1 MSEKPFKLKT
11 IFRDE
16 EIKQGLYRFLNLLG
30 RKRFDERVK
39 ALRAATMS
47 RPMSGRLLAEA
58 FIVERGLAEIAGYIG
73 GRSSD
78 RVKKLPAAS
87 RALAETAIVAADFAA
102 VLPPEM
108 RAVFAADLQ
117 DALEGERTLLPEWH
131 FVNTLAWFARNGC
144 RFHLRD
150 DADAPLMA
158 EIAETETAILP
169 VALDADAGRR
179 VGRRAWFALADL
191 LAPLLPLATADAA
204 GARLIA
210 IEFDIEPPE
219 DLSAVV
225 ESVRAALNSNSDS
238 SGEGWQVHIESVE
251 DVKTGMPTEDVL
263 KALGKS
269 IRPGAHYAITEGE
282 QGLLA
287 IAAWSK
293 TLDDV
298 PATLC
303 RQLEELIET
312 TGPTIVAAFIEEVSP
327 EEWQRLTEAP
337 GFRAALMEILTAR
350 PDVAGLRLA
359 HQGHLFTAP
368 GRPPFGDVPMQLWNP
383 ADDRVTQVMRAAL
396 G

>member
-1 MSEKPFKLKT
+1 MSDKPFRLRT
-11 IFRDE
+11 SFRDE
-16 EIKQGLYRFLNLLG
+16 EIKQGLYRFLNLIG
-30 RKRFDERVK
+30 RKQFDDRVK
-39 ALRAATMS
+39 SLRAATMA

-58 FIVERGLAEIAGYIG
+58 FIVERGLAEIAGYVG

-78 RVKKLPAAS
+78 RVKRLPAAS

-102 VLPPEM
+102 ALTPEM

-117 DALEGERTLLPEWH
+117 DALEGERSLLPEWH
-131 FVNTLAWFARNGC
+131 FVNTLAWFARNGF
-144 RFHLRD
+144 RFWLRD

-158 EIAETETAILP
+158 EIAETAVALLP

-179 VGRRAWFALADL
+179 VGRREWFALADL
-191 LAPLLPLATADAA
+191 LAPLLPLATSGLA

-210 IEFDIEPPE
+210 IEFDQEPPE
-219 DLSAVV
+219 DLAVIIA
-225 ESVRAALNSNSDS
+225 SVRDALNSNSDVT
-238 SGEGWQVHIESVE
+238 GDGWTVHIESVE
-251 DVKTGMPTEDVL
+251 DVKPGMQTEDVL

-293 TLDDV
+293 AEDDV

-303 RQLEELIET
+303 RQLEELVET
-312 TGPTIVAAFIEEVSP
+312 SGPTVVAAFIEEISA
-327 EEWQRLTEAP
+327 EEWQRLSDAP
-337 GFRAALMEILTAR
+337 GFRTALAEILTAQ
-350 PDVAGLRLA
+350 PEVAGLRLA

-368 GRPPFGDVPMQLWNP
+368 GKAPFGDIPMTLWNP
-383 ADDRVTQVMRAAL
+383 ADDRSTQVMRAAL